1 MDYGGRISRRG
12 DRMLRT
18 VLYEAANSLLC
29 RARSGK
35 GQHLKDWALAL
46 KRRTSHKK
54 AVVALARKLSVIMHA
69 LWRDGTV
76 FDVKEA

>member
-1 MDYGGRISRRG
+1 
-12 DRMLRT
+12 MLRT

-29 RARSGK
+29 RAKSGT

-54 AVVALARKLSVIMHA
+54 AVVALARKLSVIMHT
-69 LWRDGTV
+69 LWRDGTT
-76 FDVKEA
+76 FEVKEA